1 MFQITD
7 KTTAIITGLN
17 TRTENHGDEKVPAI
31 SLHLKITGPNTILD
45 LMQPGLR
52 HALYTA
58 PEGQEQLE
66 GMDVTPLLRTTALE
80 RIKLKMPE
88 LKGWRLCVEYGI
100 ADDDEGL
107 IDLHDCTVKKFHLE
121 PFQGGSCELTFMV
134 STSDVDATYLG
145 RLGMKIGQEAQ
156 IQLLAPEPKPEAI
169 DGSVE
174 AFEADHPDAGD
185 LFAAAQEEIAGVEG

>member
-1 MFQITD
+1 MFQITE

-31 SLHLKITGPNTILD
+31 SLHLKITGPNSILD

-100 ADDDEGL
+100 ADDEGL